1 MNLGV
6 VIKAMAVGAK
16 GRAAE
21 PSTMGGAA
29 VLVAGVATVF
39 SATPWGAVLQAVAGV
54 LASLAIAL
62 PESGAGNAD
71 VQSNGGEN
79 GR

>member
-1 MNLGV
+1 MNFGV
-6 VIKAMAVGAK
+6 LIKAMAGGAK
-16 GRAAE
+16 GRASE

-29 VLVAGVATVF
+29 VLVAGVATVL

-54 LASLAIAL
+54 LASLAIAM
-62 PESGAGNAD
+62 PETGPGAAD
-71 VQSNGGEN
+71 VQINGGEN